1 MSSWSGIWCP
11 TERSVIDRRAP
22 WSLALLAA
30 AIAAAA
36 FALTRWASAPPPST
50 RPLPARA
57 AAPPASPPSAHG
69 PLRWILAGG
78 GPTPELNQV
87 QLEQDVLLA
96 AEVLARSGPGLT
108 LFAGGPGSRAVQV
121 LDPSAATDD
130 LRGRLAALFDPRA
143 GRDAHYREAAVHPG
157 GAASAEAILAALEGA
172 LLDADTPLT
181 LYLAGHGQGGD
192 APHES
197 RFLTWGSHDLWVEDV
212 AALLDELP
220 GHRPLRMV
228 ITACYSGGFAEL
240 AFDGASED
248 RGPATSERCGFFATT
263 WDRAASGCDP
273 NPDRGAQEGY
283 GIHFLH
289 ALRGEARSGDAL
301 PPEALDLDGD
311 GAISLLEAHT
321 RARIASG
328 SLDVPVTTS
337 ERFLR
342 SASAHLP
349 DAPPGDD
356 PPLPEE
362 RAVIE
367 QLTRR
372 MGLSRPERAHERLA
386 WMTAELERLAA
397 ELDRLDEEIADA
409 EASLAA
415 ALLHRWPV
423 VDDPWHPRF
432 AEVID
437 AEQGAIEAFLAESGD
452 AGRRAGLTEERA
464 DVAAQHDRLL
474 VESAPLERLVRAM
487 ETVDLA
493 ARLRAAGGEGWRRY
507 QELLACER
515 GAP

>member
-1 MSSWSGIWCP
+1 M
-11 TERSVIDRRAP
+11 IDRRAP
-22 WSLALLAA
+22 WSVPLLAA
-30 AIAAAA
+30 LVGAAT
-36 FALTRWASAPPPST
+36 FALAREA
-50 RPLPARA
+50 PARA
-57 AAPPASPPSAHG
+57 PAAPPAHPRAAARAASPPPAHG

-96 AEVLARSGPGLT
+96 REVLARSGPGLT

-121 LDPSAATDD
+121 LDASAPRDD
-130 LRGRLAALFDPRA
+130 LRARLAGLFDPRA
-143 GRDAHYREAAVHPG
+143 GRDARYREAAVHPG

-197 RFLTWGSHDLWVEDV
+197 RFLAWGAHDLWVQDL
-212 AALLDELP
+212 AALLDDLP
-220 GHRPLRMV
+220 GHRPLRVV

-240 AFDGASED
+240 VFEGASEE

-289 ALRGEARSGDAL
+289 ALRAEDRDGDPL
-301 PPEALDLDGD
+301 PPEELDLDGD

-342 SASAHLP
+342 AASAHLA
-349 DAPPGDD
+349 DAAPGDD

-362 RAVIE
+362 RAVVDR
-367 QLTRR
+367 LTRR
-372 MGLSRPERAHERLA
+372 TGLSRPERAHERLA
-386 WMTAELERLAA
+386 QVSAEVERLGA
-397 ELDRLDEEIADA
+397 ELDRLDAEIADA
-409 EASLAA
+409 EASLVG

-423 VDDPWHPRF
+423 LDDPWHPRF
-432 AEVID
+432 AEALEGERD
-437 AEQGAIEAFLAESGD
+437 AIEAFLAESGD
-452 AGRRAGLTEERA
+452 EARRAALLEERER
-464 DVAAQHDRLL
+464 VAAEHDRLL
-474 VESAPLERLVRAM
+474 LESAPLERLARAM
-487 ETVDLA
+487 ETMDLA

-515 GAP
+515 GAL